1 MKLRDLIQS
10 DLDRYRQTYRLRGQP
25 YSGWRVFWEGLIFKA
40 GFQAC
45 LFYRI
50 SYWFFERGWTY
61 AAWFTSRLNL
71 FLTGAEIEFNASI
84 GPGLFIAHPGGIVV
98 GRGTVLGEGTTL
110 FQGVSFG
117 VKSWHP
123 DEIGKFPK
131 AGNHCYFFA
140 HAVVAGDV
148 RIGDYCLVAANAVV
162 TKDLPDG
169 SLAKGVPAEI
179 QPGKGREMIQSW
191 ALEEAAGRVVP

>member
-1 MKLRDLIQS
+1 MKLKDLIRS
-10 DLDRYRQTYRLRGQP
+10 DLDRYHQTYRLRRQP
-25 YSGWRVFWEGLIFKA
+25 YSAWKVFWESLFFKA
-40 GFQAC
+40 GFQAV
-45 LFYRI
+45 LLYRL
-50 SYWFFERGWTY
+50 SHWFFQRGWTY
-61 AAWFTSRLNL
+61 PAWFISRLSL

-84 GPGLFIAHPGGIVV
+84 GPGLLIAHPGGIVV
-98 GRGTVLGEGTTL
+98 GRGTVLGEGAAL

-123 DEIGKFPK
+123 GEIGKFPK

-148 RIGDYCLVAANAVV
+148 RIGDDCLVAAHAVV

-169 SLAKGVPAEI
+169 SLARGVPAEI
-179 QPGKGREMIQSW
+179 HPERGREMIRSW
-191 ALEEAAGRVVP
+191 VLEEAAGRAVP